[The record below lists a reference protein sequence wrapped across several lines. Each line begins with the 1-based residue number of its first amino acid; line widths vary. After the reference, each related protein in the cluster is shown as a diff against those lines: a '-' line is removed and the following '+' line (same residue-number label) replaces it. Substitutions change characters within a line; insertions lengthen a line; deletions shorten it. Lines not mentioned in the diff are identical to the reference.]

1 MPTEG
6 APTDCVI
13 RQNPAPINR
22 PGPVSWIPACAGMTA
37 RGYRDGDNPILAPV
51 IMPAQAEITTCAQ
64 PASPLSVTLSM
75 T

>member
-22 PGPVSWIPACAGMTA
+22 PGSVSWIPVCAGMTEGVA
-37 RGYRDGDNPILAPV
+37 VRHLPRMAKGLSGWQPTFSFLVV
-51 IMPAQAEITTCAQ
+51 IPAQAGIQ
-64 PASPLSVTLSM
+64 WFI
-75 T
+75 